1 VLANILTTMPVAF
14 PTHILVPSK
23 ARASNEIVACVNDTT
38 DAVRIV
44 DSSSSCKT
52 TEHVVTWNNKGP
64 KGPAGPQGET
74 GAEGPAGPRGEK
86 GERGLRGP
94 AGPQGASSSAANRIA
109 LLQWWPQSF
118 SAGETPEQVA
128 FDGAN
133 IWVTDSDGNT
143 VTKILASTGAIVGT
157 YAVGKFPQGV
167 AFDGTNAVPNGRIV
181 RYALIYFCGA
191 TEPIER
197 LRRIE
202 ESPRL
207 WRARFGIGGIS

>member
-1 VLANILTTMPVAF
+1 MNVPSTSPLAFSSVTLPLPTPLLLFATQMLTPSKAIPTGPVPTLKVPSSSPLLASNLVTVPLMSF
-14 PTHILVPSK
+14 VTHILVPSK

-94 AGPQGASSSAANRIA
+94 AGPQGALSSAANRIA

-118 SAGETPEQVA
+118 SAGETPEGEA
-128 FDGAN
+128 
-133 IWVTDSDGNT
+133 
-143 VTKILASTGAIVGT
+143 
-157 YAVGKFPQGV
+157 
-167 AFDGTNAVPNGRIV
+167 
-181 RYALIYFCGA
+181 
-191 TEPIER
+191 PISETPP
-197 LRRIE
+197 E
-202 ESPRL
+202 APKPE
-207 WRARFGIGGIS
+207 